1 MIAHEGFI
9 DIEHLLR
16 FLARFSFSFMD
27 GMPFLPEKFSG
38 PQKDAGPH
46 LPADDVG
53 PLVDENRQV
62 AIRLHPLRV
71 ARADDGLAGG
81 PHDERLGEL
90 LRRRRA
96 QTAASL
102 PRR

>member
-1 MIAHEGFI
+1 MRSAGLDCLPVLSHRLDAKRLDCARKPLALGFLPADNRNRKMIAHEGFI

-53 PLVDENRQV
+53 PLVDQ
-62 AIRLHPLRV
+62 
-71 ARADDGLAGG
+71 
-81 PHDERLGEL
+81 
-90 LRRRRA
+90 
-96 QTAASL
+96 
-102 PRR
+102 